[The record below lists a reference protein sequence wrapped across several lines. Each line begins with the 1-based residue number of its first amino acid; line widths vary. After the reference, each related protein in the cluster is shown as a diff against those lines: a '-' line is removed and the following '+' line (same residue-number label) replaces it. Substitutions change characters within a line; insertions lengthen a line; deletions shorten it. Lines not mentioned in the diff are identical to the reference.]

1 MARTSHRR
9 IRRLGGLLG
18 ALTLAVT
25 AGAATP
31 ATGAAPRPTQAGAAT
46 QTAPAAA
53 ATAHNSVETTATAIA
68 TAAAVRRDPRAVP
81 STGGVRLAPTARG
94 ALTGRTIVV
103 DPGHNGRYVRAV
115 NTSPVPDGRGGVK
128 ACNTSGTASLTGY
141 SEHAHNW
148 AVATKL
154 AATLR
159 AQGAVVWLTR
169 PDDRG
174 VGPCVD
180 ERAAIGNRVGADLVL
195 SIHADGAAA
204 SARGFHVIRSTVMA
218 GGPRVTARSARLATI
233 TRDHVARVTGMPR
246 STYLGAGTAITPRR
260 DIAGM
265 NHSRVPAVLLEAG
278 NMRNR
283 TDARLLRSP
292 AFQAREAAALAAA
305 AREFLRG

>member
-18 ALTLAVT
+18 ALSLAGA

-31 ATGAAPRPTQAGAAT
+31 ATGAVPRPTQTGAAT
-46 QTAPAAA
+46 QTGPMAAH
-53 ATAHNSVETTATAIA
+53 TAHNSVEKRATAT
-68 TAAAVRRDPRAVP
+68 AVRRDPRAVP

-115 NTSPVPDGRGGVK
+115 NTSPVPDGRGGRK
-128 ACNTSGTASLTGY
+128 ACNTSGTASVTGY

-292 AFQAREAAALAAA
+292 AFQAEEAAALAGA